1 MVGAR
6 FAEEV
11 RRRDPAGERAV
22 LTVIGAES
30 HPAYNRVLLSTVLA
44 GGLSAESVRLH
55 GPDWAGERRVDLRTG
70 VAVTAID
77 RAARRVLLSDGGSEP
92 YDELV
97 LATGSRAWV
106 PPIDGLLVPSGRS
119 VSSATAPDTA
129 VGSGMAGGSDPAG
142 GSDGVNGPDGVN
154 RSDTAD
160 GASELAD
167 GVATFR
173 DLDDCVRILRL
184 ARPGSRVAVL
194 GGGLLGLEAARG
206 LAGRGV
212 RVTVLHPVGHLME
225 RQLDPGA
232 SAVLAGALGKL
243 GVDVRLNVMAK
254 RWSPELGLECNDG
267 TTLSVDAVVVSAG
280 VRPETGLAA
289 EAGIAVDRGVLVDD
303 RMGTSDDRVHAIGD
317 CARHP
322 GTVSGLVQPGFEQ
335 AEVLAALLTGA
346 DPAARYRGTPL
357 VTRLKAR
364 GIDLAAVGDALVEP
378 GDDPMDAGVEVLRFE
393 DPWRG
398 RYSKIV
404 LRDDRLIG
412 AIMLGVPDAAA
423 SAIQLF
429 DSGAP
434 APSDRLALLLGRA
447 LPGES
452 RDTAG
457 TAAADSP
464 ALLPSSA
471 LICRCNTVSKGA
483 LVTAW
488 RAGATD
494 VDALSRATRAST
506 GCGSCRSAVAGIC
519 DWLAAAEPAGAG
531 TATGTAAGA
540 EPAGAVA
547 QSDQGEGAA

>member
-6 FAEEV
+6 FVEEV
-11 RRRDPAGERAV
+11 RRRDPAGERAS
-22 LTVIGAES
+22 LTVFGAES
-30 HPAYNRVLLSTVLA
+30 HAAYNRVLLSTVVA
-44 GGLSAESVRLH
+44 GGLTAASIRLH
-55 GPDWAGERRVDLRTG
+55 DPDWAARRRVTLRTG

-77 RAARRVLLSDGGSEP
+77 RPARRVLLADGTSEP

-106 PPIDGLLVPSGRS
+106 PPTDGLL
-119 VSSATAPDTA
+119 AE
-129 VGSGMAGGSDPAG
+129 
-142 GSDGVNGPDGVN
+142 
-154 RSDTAD
+154 D
-160 GASELAD
+160 GAPAD

-173 DLDDCVRILRL
+173 DLDDCARILEL
-184 ARPGSRVAVL
+184 GRPGGRVAVL

-206 LAGRGV
+206 LVGRGV
-212 RVTVLHPVGHLME
+212 RVTVLHPHPHLME

-232 SAVLAGALGKL
+232 SGVLAAALGKL

-254 RWSPELGLECNDG
+254 RWTPELGLECDDG

-280 VRPETGLAA
+280 VRPETGLASD
-289 EAGIAVDRGVLVDD
+289 AGIAVDRGVLVDD

-335 AEVLAALLTGA
+335 AEVLAGLLTGA
-346 DPAARYRGTPL
+346 DPAARYLGTPL

-364 GIDLAAVGDALVEP
+364 DIDLAAVGDALGEP
-378 GDDPMDAGVEVLRFE
+378 GTERADASVEVLRFE
-393 DPWRG
+393 DPFRG
-398 RYSKIV
+398 RYAKIV
-404 LRDDRLIG
+404 LRHDRLVG

-423 SAIQLF
+423 SVIQLF

-434 APSDRLALLLGRA
+434 APTDRLALLLGRA

-452 RDTAG
+452 TGAG
-457 TAAADSP
+457 GPASSP
-464 ALLPSSA
+464 ALLPSGA

-488 RAGATD
+488 RAGATE
-494 VDALSRATRAST
+494 VAALSKVTRAGT
-506 GCGSCRSAVAGIC
+506 GCGSCQSAVSGIC
-519 DWLAAAEPAGAG
+519 DWLAAAEPA
-531 TATGTAAGA
+531 
-540 EPAGAVA
+540 
-547 QSDQGEGAA
+547 DLGEGAA

>member
-6 FAEEV
+6 FVEEV
-11 RRRDPAGERAV
+11 RRHDPTGERAAI
-22 LTVIGAES
+22 TVFGAES

-44 GGLSAESVRLH
+44 GGLSPESVRLH
-55 GPDWAGERRVDLRTG
+55 GPDWASERRVGLRTG

-77 RAARRVLLSDGGSEP
+77 RVARRVVLSDGGSEP

-119 VSSATAPDTA
+119 VNAAAGTEASAEGGSQAGA
-129 VGSGMAGGSDPAG
+129 AAGSG
-142 GSDGVNGPDGVN
+142 
-154 RSDTAD
+154 TATGAPD

-173 DLDDCVRILRL
+173 DLDDCARILRL

-232 SAVLAGALGKL
+232 SAVLAGAFGKL
-243 GVDVRLNVMAK
+243 GVDVRLGVMAK
-254 RWSPELGLECNDG
+254 RWSPELGLECDDG

-317 CARHP
+317 CARHS
-322 GTVSGLVQPGFEQ
+322 GTVAGLVQPGFEQ
-335 AEVLAALLTGA
+335 AGVLAGLLTGA

-364 GIDLAAVGDALVEP
+364 DIDLAAVGDALVEAA
-378 GDDPMDAGVEVLRFE
+378 DDRADAALEVLRFE
-393 DPWRG
+393 DPTRG

-404 LRDDRLIG
+404 LRRDRLVG

-423 SAIQLF
+423 SVIQLF

-447 LPGES
+447 LPGEATS
-452 RDTAG
+452 AG
-457 TAAADSP
+457 GPASPVYSP

-494 VDALSRATRAST
+494 AAALSKVTRAGT
-506 GCGSCRSAVAGIC
+506 GCGSCQSAVSGIC
-519 DWLAAAEPAGAG
+519 DWLAAAEPA
-531 TATGTAAGA
+531 
-540 EPAGAVA
+540 EL
-547 QSDQGEGAA
+547 GEGAA

>member
-1 MVGAR
+1 MIVGHGMVGAR
-6 FAEEV
+6 FVEEV
-11 RRRDPAGERAV
+11 RRHDPAGERAS
-22 LTVIGAES
+22 LTVFGAES
-30 HPAYNRVLLSTVLA
+30 HPAYNRVLLSTVVA
-44 GGLSAESVRLH
+44 GGLTAASIGLH
-55 GPDWAGERRVDLRTG
+55 DPDWATRRRVTLRTG

-77 RAARRVLLSDGGSEP
+77 RPARRVLLADGTGEP

-106 PPIDGLLVPSGRS
+106 PPTDGLL
-119 VSSATAPDTA
+119 AE
-129 VGSGMAGGSDPAG
+129 
-142 GSDGVNGPDGVN
+142 
-154 RSDTAD
+154 D
-160 GASELAD
+160 GALAD

-173 DLDDCVRILRL
+173 DLDDCARILEL
-184 ARPGSRVAVL
+184 GRPGGRVAVL

-206 LAGRGV
+206 LVGRGV
-212 RVTVLHPVGHLME
+212 RVTVLHPHPHLME

-232 SAVLAGALGKL
+232 SGVLAAALGKL

-254 RWSPELGLECNDG
+254 RWSPELGLECDDG

-280 VRPETGLAA
+280 VRPETDLASD
-289 EAGIAVDRGVLVDD
+289 AGIAVDRGILVDD

-335 AEVLAALLTGA
+335 AEVLAGLLTGA
-346 DPAARYRGTPL
+346 DPAARYLGTPL

-364 GIDLAAVGDALVEP
+364 DIDLAAVGDPLVEP
-378 GDDPMDAGVEVLRFE
+378 GAERADASVEVLRFE
-393 DPWRG
+393 DPFRG
-398 RYSKIV
+398 RYAKIV
-404 LRDDRLIG
+404 LRHDRLVG

-423 SAIQLF
+423 SVIQLF

-447 LPGES
+447 LPGEATS
-452 RDTAG
+452 AG
-457 TAAADSP
+457 GPVGSP
-464 ALLPSSA
+464 ALLPSGA

-494 VDALSRATRAST
+494 VAALSKVTRAGT
-506 GCGSCRSAVAGIC
+506 GCGSCQSAVSGIC
-519 DWLAAAEPAGAG
+519 DWLAAAEPA
-531 TATGTAAGA
+531 
-540 EPAGAVA
+540 EL
-547 QSDQGEGAA
+547 GEGAA